1 MQPEI
6 PIFPEDSDGS
16 QLLISTQVNNGPK
29 EEVKS
34 FGSIILILLN
44 IFRALQRI
52 LIFCPTLLIP
62 RKKQFSVKCNTQ
74 SLDIICSLNNNTRN
88 SNITKRE
95 KLTSRSTHHHSLDKK
110 KDFFFQKLSMN
121 IERFLDS
128 DTNKN
133 RYKGF
138 LSLVCL

>member
-1 MQPEI
+1 MQPDI

-52 LIFCPTLLIP
+52 LIFCLTLLMP
-62 RKKQFSVKCNTQ
+62 LKKQFSVK
-74 SLDIICSLNNNTRN
+74 
-88 SNITKRE
+88 
-95 KLTSRSTHHHSLDKK
+95 
-110 KDFFFQKLSMN
+110 
-121 IERFLDS
+121 
-128 DTNKN
+128 
-133 RYKGF
+133 
-138 LSLVCL
+138 